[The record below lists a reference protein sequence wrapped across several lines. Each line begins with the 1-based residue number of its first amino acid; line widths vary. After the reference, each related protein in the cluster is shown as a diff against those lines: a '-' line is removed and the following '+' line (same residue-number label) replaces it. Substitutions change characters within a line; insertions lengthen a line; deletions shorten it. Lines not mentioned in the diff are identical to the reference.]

1 VVDRKPCRIKYQFTE
16 EGDKVRISKRS
27 GRIIP
32 KPIELLERKDFK
44 LRSGYVDG
52 PKDTKSEDVVRQT
65 FVPQLINVGTDI
77 IRNLKVSDIN
87 K

>member
-44 LRSGYVDG
+44 LRSGYVG
-52 PKDTKSEDVVRQT
+52 KFWLFMAALWAS
-65 FVPQLINVGTDI
+65 
-77 IRNLKVSDIN
+77 
-87 K
+87 